1 MANWFTSDQTADE
14 IKKAYKALV
23 KAWHPDINDSPD
35 ATKVMQDINAAFAQ
49 AYARA
54 ATNEVRNGKTESR
67 PQSADYYRTTYT
79 ELFAAALAVAIDWLL
94 DNGIYTRDDL
104 TAELCGVF
112 IWISGVALR
121 DEPATRATLKASGY
135 NYSAGK
141 QAWFYTPT
149 STSGH
154 KATGKSLDAIR
165 NTYGSEKINSRYSQL
180 D

>member
-1 MANWFTSDQTADE
+1 MANWFTANMSADE

-23 KAWHPDINDSPD
+23 RLWHPDINDSPD
-35 ATKVMQDINAAFAQ
+35 ATRIMQDINSAFSV

-54 ATNEVRNGKTESR
+54 AMVEVRNAKTESR
-67 PQSADYYRTTYT
+67 PQSANYYRDTYT
-79 ELFAAALAVAIDWLL
+79 DLFAEALAHAIDWLL
-94 DNGIYTRDDL
+94 DNGIYSRDDL

-165 NTYGSEKINSRYSQL
+165 VTYGSAKINSRYSQL

>member
-1 MANWFTSDQTADE
+1 MANWFTASMSADE

-23 KAWHPDINDSPD
+23 RLWHPDINSSAD
-35 ATKVMQDINAAFAQ
+35 ATRVMQDINSAFAV

-67 PQSADYYRTTYT
+67 PQSADYYRDTYT
-79 ELFAAALAVAIDWLL
+79 DLFAEALATAIEWLL

-135 NYSAGK
+135 AYSANK

-165 NTYGSEKINSRYSQL
+165 NTYGSAKINSRYSQL